1 MNTDLLL
8 AINRCHEIDIMII
21 CYLMNHGAAGQSEI
35 GRFYGKDRQN
45 IYNRGKVL
53 VSAGILEYNN
63 QKYTLVDNWEEVL
76 IRWKNTINTECV
88 SADSQ

>member
-8 AINRCHEIDIMII
+8 AVNRLNEIDTMII
-21 CYLMNHGAAGQSEI
+21 CYILNNGSAGQSEI
-35 GRFYGKDRQN
+35 GRFYRKNRQN

-76 IRWKNTINTECV
+76 IRWKNTSNTECV

>member
-8 AINRCHEIDIMII
+8 AVNRLNEIDTMII
-21 CYLMNHGAAGQSEI
+21 CYILNHGSAGQSEI
-35 GRFYGKDRQN
+35 ARFYGKDRQN
-45 IYNRGKVL
+45 VYCRGKVL

-76 IRWKNTINTECV
+76 IRWKNTINTGCV
-88 SADSQ
+88 SVVSQ